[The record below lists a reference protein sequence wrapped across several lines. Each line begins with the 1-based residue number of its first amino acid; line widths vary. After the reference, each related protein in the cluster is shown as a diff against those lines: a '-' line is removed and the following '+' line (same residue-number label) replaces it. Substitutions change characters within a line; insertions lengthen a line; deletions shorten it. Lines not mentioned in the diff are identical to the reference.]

1 MFQLCKIR
9 KQQIGHQVKKDLKT
23 QFHLLEGVYQGQE
36 LIIHMIKVMDTI
48 YYLQIEI
55 LAWQRLGKTH
65 SVINLVIK
73 LSLQVQEVINYQV
86 ILDI

>member
-1 MFQLCKIR
+1 MFQLCKIQ

-23 QFHLLEGVYQGQE
+23 QFHLLEGAYQDQE
-36 LIIHMIKVMDTI
+36 LTIHMIKVMDTI

-55 LAWQRLGKTH
+55 QAWQRLGRTH
-65 SVINLVIK
+65 SVISLVIK